1 MNPIDKLKKVL
12 GEETDNCKAIN
23 KKYEECNAYINACFT
38 EGSRAVRMITVN
50 TTGGLTVTSPFDW
63 TFDKCMADNGCK
75 ESTLKDIQVG
85 TPVNPGGGNGG
96 FRPAGR
102 GNGAKLGT
110 APPTP
115 LNPNDNTRQRIERSK
130 RLCEITKEKLDRQYS
145 LAYSREEELFKGG
158 CASYIP
164 TGNTAH
170 HENQRAQKLKDKL
183 KTIDKVYSE
192 KMATLLKSSTCSGT

>member
-1 MNPIDKLKKVL
+1 MNSIDKLIKVL

-23 KKYEECNAYINACFT
+23 KKYSVCNAYINACFT
-38 EGSRAVRMITVN
+38 AGSSAVRMITVN
-50 TTGGLTVTSPFDW
+50 TTGGLTVTSTFDW
-63 TFDKCMADNGCK
+63 TFDKCMEEKGCK

-102 GNGAKLGT
+102 GNGAK
-110 APPTP
+110 PPTP

-158 CASYIP
+158 CDRYIP
-164 TGNTAH
+164 TGNTAN
-170 HENQRAQKLKDKL
+170 HEKQRVKKLKDKL
-183 KTIDKVYSE
+183 KTIDTTYSE
-192 KMATLLKSSTCSGT
+192 KMTTLLNSSTCSGT